1 MKRIIAVD
9 FPQVYLR
16 NYRTL
21 HIPSYVQR
29 VNGRHVWTMN
39 VPDRSRHRQSYVHRS
54 PMIYAVDSY
63 IIGVIGG
70 IGVLQH
76 MVHVHPQKR
85 TEGVNAELQ
94 DYERVSSIS
103 R

>member
-1 MKRIIAVD
+1 
-9 FPQVYLR
+9 
-16 NYRTL
+16 
-21 HIPSYVQR
+21 
-29 VNGRHVWTMN
+29 
-39 VPDRSRHRQSYVHRS
+39 
-54 PMIYAVDSY
+54 MIYAVDSY